1 MLLRTAS
8 VLFALLLLAGC
19 QSVPGGELAVATTT
33 AATAPTNARPADADL
48 PETVAIGGGQMA
60 DIYDPA
66 GKKSGLMALIANR
79 SNGPKAPVVVYVHGG
94 GWIKGERT
102 KVYNLPAWAKAR
114 GYMLVSVDYRPVPRT
129 NVDGQVSD
137 VARAIKWVRAN
148 IASHGGDPNRI
159 VIMGHSAGSHLV
171 SMIAVKK
178 LGGALRG
185 VVANDVQAY
194 DLEAYYT
201 MRNNSM
207 DRVYVKTFGHNR
219 ANWRRWS
226 PITYV
231 ARGSGY
237 PPFLI
242 LHSGSDGERR
252 KALANQ
258 FADALRA
265 RGTSVAVFDGGRYTH
280 GSIARNIGRKDAV
293 TAAVDAFLKRV
304 FN

>member
-1 MLLRTAS
+1 MLTRAIPA
-8 VLFALLLLAGC
+8 LFALLLLTGC
-19 QSVPGGELAVATTT
+19 QSMSADGLAVTTTT
-33 AATAPTNARPADADL
+33 AATAPTGARPVDADL

-66 GKKSGLMALIANR
+66 GRKSGLMALIANR
-79 SNGPKAPVVVYVHGG
+79 SNAPKAPVVVYVHGG

-114 GYMLVSVDYRPVPRT
+114 GYMLVSIDYRPVPRT
-129 NVDGQVSD
+129 NVDGQVAD

-148 IASHGGDPNRI
+148 IAKHGGDPNRI

-171 SMIAVKK
+171 SMIGVKK
-178 LGGALRG
+178 LGGSLRG

-194 DLEAYYT
+194 DLEAYYA

-207 DRVYVKTFGHNR
+207 ARVYRKTFGTSR
-219 ANWRRWS
+219 ANWKKWS

-231 ARGSGY
+231 PRGSGY

-265 RGTSVAVFDGGRYTH
+265 RGTSVTVFDGGRYTH

-293 TAAVDAFLKRV
+293 TTAVDAFLKRV